1 MTKEGL
7 TTLLGAVHDGQPGA
21 ADELMQL
28 VYNELHQIAQHKMG
42 QMCVGHTLQTTA
54 LVHEAFLRLFG
65 SGKPSWENRHHF
77 FWAAARAMRDI
88 LVERARRHKTQKRGG
103 DRTRVELTE
112 DLTVTVESE
121 ELLALNEAIDRL
133 QKTNAEA
140 AQVVMLRFFGGLDH
154 DQAAAVLG
162 VSSATVRRRWT
173 FARAWLHKDLTH
185 VQDNPGSIT

>member
-1 MTKEGL
+1 MKEGL
-7 TTLLGAVHDGQPGA
+7 TALLAAVHDGQPNA
-21 ADELMQL
+21 ADELMKL
-28 VYNELHQIAQHKMG
+28 VYGELHQIAQAKMG

-65 SGKPSWENRHHF
+65 SEKPSWENRHHF

-103 DRTRVELTE
+103 DRTRVELTD
-112 DLTVTVESE
+112 DLTLTVESE

-133 QKTNAEA
+133 DKVNPEA
-140 AQVVMLRFFGGLDH
+140 GRVVMLRFFGGLDH
-154 DQAAAVLG
+154 DQTAASLG

-173 FARAWLHKDLTH
+173 FARAWLHKELSQD
-185 VQDNPGSIT
+185 QDNHGATT